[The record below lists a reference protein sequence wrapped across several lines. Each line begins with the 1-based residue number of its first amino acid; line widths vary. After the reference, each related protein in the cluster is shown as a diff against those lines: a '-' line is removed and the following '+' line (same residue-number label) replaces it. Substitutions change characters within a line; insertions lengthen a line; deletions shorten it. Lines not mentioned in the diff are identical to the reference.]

1 MQKIFD
7 ASEKLFFNILIVC
20 LISCIY
26 FNIFPNNTTTIII
39 GLMFCITYFGSY
51 FYTGYF
57 SDLTI
62 KESIIV
68 GILGCGVGLF
78 LGFFAIYTYYILK
91 SPNIAIWML
100 MPYYSPSMSLVKI
113 FDKQINFT
121 YPFILMALNILFVT
135 LGSISKKIMNK
146 LSL

>member
-7 ASEKLFFNILIVC
+7 ASERLFFNILIIC

-26 FNIFPNNTTTIII
+26 FNIFPNNMTTITI
-39 GLMFCITYFGSY
+39 GLIFCIAYFGSD

-57 SDLTI
+57 NDLSF

-78 LGFFAIYTYYILK
+78 LGFFAIYTNYILK
-91 SPNIAIWML
+91 SPNTAIWMI
-100 MPYYSPSMSLVKI
+100 MPYYSPTISLVRL
-113 FDKQINFT
+113 FAKQINFA
-121 YPFILMALNILFVT
+121 YPFILMIINILFVII
-135 LGSISKKIMNK
+135 GSISKKIMNK
-146 LSL
+146 LSN